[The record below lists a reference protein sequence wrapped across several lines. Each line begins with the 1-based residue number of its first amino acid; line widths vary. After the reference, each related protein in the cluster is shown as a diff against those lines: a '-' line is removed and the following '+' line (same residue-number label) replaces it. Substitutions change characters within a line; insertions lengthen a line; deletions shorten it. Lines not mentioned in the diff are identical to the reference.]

1 MNHIINHSPKGYQK
15 IQKIKDELLP
25 LQNFPSSLLF
35 STLYLLGILLLSLC
49 IHLFFGLADVSQ
61 SFEKVYSAMKRF
73 RGEFLKRSERRY
85 GKHHHQQQHP
95 FLLWNTYMEEQ
106 GHGFLIKHFLFC
118 FSKASS
124 RDEYRR
130 RKKMTRKQRPS
141 SLSSKRSILTL

>member
-73 RGEFLKRSERRY
+73 RGEFLKRSEGRWQASSTTSSISALGY
-85 GKHHHQQQHP
+85 I
-95 FLLWNTYMEEQ
+95 YEQ

-141 SLSSKRSILTL
+141 SLSSKRSILTLW